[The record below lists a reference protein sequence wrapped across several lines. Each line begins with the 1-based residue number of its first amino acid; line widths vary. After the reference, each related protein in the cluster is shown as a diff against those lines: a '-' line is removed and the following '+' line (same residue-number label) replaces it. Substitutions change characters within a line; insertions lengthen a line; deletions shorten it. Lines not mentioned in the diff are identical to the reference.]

1 MLSTHSPECYNPD
14 DFLKALTSE
23 ERANRDLKMIERAA
37 KFAFKA
43 HGEQK
48 RKSGEPYITH
58 PFAVAILV
66 DELKLDTNSIC
77 SALLH
82 DVIEDCS
89 VKSDTLKKE
98 FNTTVAEMVDGVTK
112 LSKLKF
118 NTKAE
123 LQAESLR
130 KMLLAMT
137 KDVRVILIKLCDR
150 LHNMRTLDHMV
161 PEKQARI
168 SHETLDIY
176 CPLAHRLGMSN
187 LKWQLEDLCL
197 KYTEPEAYYDI
208 LKRIAQK
215 RKEREVFI
223 NAVIEELR
231 VVISENGFKAD
242 ISGRPK
248 SFYSIFLKSRR
259 NEKYMDEMYD
269 LIGIRIITE
278 SKANC
283 YAILGLAH
291 SIWTP
296 LQHRFKDYIAVPKP
310 NLYQSLHTTVI
321 HPEGQMVEVQIRT
334 QTMHETSENGVA
346 AHFLYKETDKTK
358 SNDNKQPVEEL
369 KWLKQIVQWHT
380 DVRDS
385 QEFIENLKLDL
396 FQNMVYA
403 FTPNGKVIELR
414 EGSTPID
421 FAYYIHTE
429 VGNKCVGAKVDDRV
443 VPLNYRLKNGDIVRI
458 VTSKN
463 SKGPSRDW
471 LETINTRRARE
482 GILAFLRKSAKEDYI
497 AKGSGMIL
505 QALEDRIKKL
515 PAEKKVSPR
524 EITNSEEFQKVLGA
538 YGFRDITF
546 MQEAI
551 GKGEFKLDNLVR
563 HLEIFKEEP
572 KVQTGLEELSSKVK
586 KQSKNSKRDT
596 VFVAGSQDM
605 LVKMSK
611 CCSPLYGDEIIGF
624 ITRGRGVTIHRGDC
638 PNAINLLEKESE
650 RAVDVQWDPNSLF
663 SKETSFLTQIQI
675 TAKHKPTVIH
685 QITTVLTNFKV
696 NICNMSA
703 KTKNGMGVL
712 DLTIE
717 IGNVGQLNNLIKT
730 IGDLEDVTSIYRLEP
745 GSKKSKPKTKKR

>member
-1 MLSTHSPECYNPD
+1 MLTTYSPECYSPEE
-14 DFLKALTSE
+14 FLEVLVASE
-23 ERANRDLKMIERAA
+23 NRPNRDLEIIERAA
-37 KFAFKA
+37 RFAFKA

-48 RKSGEPYITH
+48 RKSGEPYISH

-82 DVIEDCS
+82 DVMEDCS
-89 VKSDTLKKE
+89 VNSETLKTE
-98 FNTTVAEMVDGVTK
+98 FNETIAEMVDGVTK

-118 NTKAE
+118 NSKAE

-150 LHNMRTLDHMV
+150 LHNMRTLDHMT
-161 PEKQARI
+161 PEKQAII

-197 KYTEPEAYYDI
+197 KYTDPEAYYEI

-223 NAVIEELR
+223 NSVIDELR
-231 VVISENGFKAD
+231 ERIKEGGINAE

-248 SFYSIFLKSRR
+248 SFYSIFLKSQR

-269 LIGIRIITE
+269 LIGIRIISE
-278 SKANC
+278 SKEKC
-283 YAILGLAH
+283 YAILGLVH

-334 QTMHETSENGVA
+334 KSMHETSENGVA
-346 AHFLYKETDKTK
+346 AHFIYKETDPTK
-358 SNDNKQPVEEL
+358 PSSAKHPVGEL

-385 QEFIENLKLDL
+385 QDFIENLKLDL

-443 VPLNYRLKNGDIVRI
+443 VPLTYKLKNGDIVRI

-471 LETINTRRARE
+471 LETCNTRRARE

-505 QALEDRIKKL
+505 QALEERIKKL
-515 PAEKKVSPR
+515 PSEKKISPR
-524 EITNSEEFQKVLGA
+524 EVVNSSEFQKVLNA

-551 GKGEFKLDNLVR
+551 GKGEFKLENLVR
-563 HLEIFKEEP
+563 HLEIFKEES
-572 KVQTGLEELSSKVK
+572 KVESGLEQLSSKVK
-586 KQSKNSKRDT
+586 KQSKSSKKDT

-624 ITRGRGVTIHRGDC
+624 ITRGRGVTVHRGDC
-638 PNAINLLEKESE
+638 PNALNLLETESE
-650 RAVDVQWDPNSLF
+650 RAIEVQWDPNSLF
-663 SKETSFLTQIQI
+663 NKDTSFLTQIQI

-685 QITTVLTNFKV
+685 QITTVLTAFKV
-696 NICNMSA
+696 NICNMNA
-703 KTKNGMGVL
+703 KTKNGMGIL

-717 IGNVGQLNNLIKT
+717 IGNVGQLNNLIKA
-730 IGDLEDVTSIYRLEP
+730 IGELDDVTSIYRLEP
-745 GSKKSKPKTKKR
+745 GTKKSKSKKK